1 MVNVTVQGFLSGL
14 FLGLLESGVVEVELH
29 HFSLLLF
36 LLFLSLLGHRAGL
49 HFRLFFLL
57 NAMVDHYLD
66 ERHHVFVADDLMG
79 RRMTTMIFFN
89 FEAVVAQVGVDFFP
103 GVA

>member
-1 MVNVTVQGFLSGL
+1 
-14 FLGLLESGVVEVELH
+14 
-29 HFSLLLF
+29 
-36 LLFLSLLGHRAGL
+36 
-49 HFRLFFLL
+49 
-57 NAMVDHYLD
+57 MVDHYLD